1 MNGTC
6 DMRCVLVSKS
16 LDLRYYLG
24 PEFVRSADQIE
35 IVSHPHDGPAAD
47 VRLAV
52 AWHPPDDA
60 FERYPNLQAV
70 CSIGAG
76 VDNILAC
83 PSLRADV
90 DVIRVVDPAQAQM
103 MSGFVAWH
111 VIGHQRRFATYQAQ
125 QREQRWQRLGLG
137 MRRALDVPVG
147 ILGFGEIGRRVATD
161 LSLLGFPVMAW
172 SRTAKPMPQG
182 INGFD
187 GTDGLD
193 AMLRQTEILVNL
205 LPLTPETRGILNRRT
220 FARMHRGG
228 YLIQVGRGEHLV
240 EADLLAALESG
251 QLAGAALDVFAV
263 EPLAH
268 NHPFWGHPRI
278 MVTPHDACE
287 VSMEAIGATFRATAE
302 AVRAGRRPPH
312 SVDRARGY

>member
-1 MNGTC
+1 MNGIA

-16 LDLRYYLG
+16 LDLRFYLG
-24 PEFVRSADQIE
+24 PQFAREADRIE
-35 IVSHPHDGPAAD
+35 IVSHPHDGAAAD

-83 PSLRADV
+83 PSLRPDV

-111 VIGHQRRFATYQAQ
+111 VIGHQRRFTAYRAQ
-125 QREQRWQRLGLG
+125 QRERRWHRLGQ
-137 MRRALDVPVG
+137 RRAQDVPVG

-161 LSLLGFPVMAW
+161 LALFGFPVMAW
-172 SRTAKPMPQG
+172 SRTAKPMPHG
-182 INGFD
+182 ISGFD
-187 GTDGLD
+187 GADGLD
-193 AMLRQTEILVNL
+193 AMLGQTEVLVNL
-205 LPLTPETRGILNRRT
+205 LPLTSETRSILNRKT
-220 FARMHRGG
+220 FARMYRGG
-228 YLIQVGRGEHLV
+228 YLIHVGRGEHLV

-263 EPLAH
+263 EPLAPH
-268 NHPFWGHPRI
+268 HPFWRDPRI
-278 MVTPHDACE
+278 VVTPHDACE
-287 VSMEAIGATFRATAE
+287 VSVEAIGATFRATAE
-302 AVRAGRRPPH
+302 AIRAGRRPPH

>member
-1 MNGTC
+1 
-6 DMRCVLVSKS
+6 MRCVLVSKS
-16 LDLRYYLG
+16 LDLRGYLG
-24 PEFVRSADQIE
+24 PQFLRDADRIE
-35 IVSHPHDGPAAD
+35 IVSHPLDGPATD
-47 VRLAV
+47 IRLAV

-83 PSLRADV
+83 PSLRPDV

-125 QREQRWQRLGLG
+125 QREEHWQRLGQ
-137 MRRALDVPVG
+137 RRAQDVAVG

-161 LSLLGFPVMAW
+161 LALLGFPAMAW
-172 SRTAKPMPQG
+172 SRTPKAAPQG
-182 INGFD
+182 IRGFNGAP
-187 GTDGLD
+187 GLD
-193 AMLRQTEILVNL
+193 AMLGQTEVLVNL
-205 LPLTPETRGILNRRT
+205 LPLTPETRGILNRAT
-220 FARMHRGG
+220 FARMCRGG

-251 QLAGAALDVFAV
+251 QLAGAALDVFAN
-263 EPLAH
+263 EPLAPR
-268 NHPFWGHPRI
+268 HPFWRHSRI
-278 MVTPHDACE
+278 VVTPHDACE
-287 VSMEAIGATFRATAE
+287 VSVDAIGATFRATAE
-302 AVRAGRRPPH
+302 AIRAGRRPPH
-312 SVDRARGY
+312 SIDRARGY